1 MYNVKKTKIY
11 YLSHNKVS
19 ISVLNLK
26 LSTNLCL
33 FDIQSDTTSKK
44 FMRKFLK
51 VCTFEAYSNRI
62 KTKNKPLNFLNQHFF
77 LDDQASFTTVFTLFP
92 VSLFTFSHDSSL
104 IVQNGTDN
112 WENLSTQMRQIQCC
126 NFSLQNGLIGLGHLK
141 LENMLLDRCCCL
153 TTIRMKSNKNC

>member
-112 WENLSTQMRQIQCC
+112 WENLSTQMR
-126 NFSLQNGLIGLGHLK
+126 
-141 LENMLLDRCCCL
+141 
-153 TTIRMKSNKNC
+153 

>member
-11 YLSHNKVS
+11 YLSHDKVS

-51 VCTFEAYSNRI
+51 VCSFEAYSNRI
-62 KTKNKPLNFLNQHFF
+62 KTKNKTLNFINQHFF
-77 LDDQASFTTVFTLFP
+77 LDDQASFTTVFILFP
-92 VSLFTFSHDSSL
+92 VSLFTFSHASSL

-112 WENLSTQMRQIQCC
+112 WKNLSTETR
-126 NFSLQNGLIGLGHLK
+126 
-141 LENMLLDRCCCL
+141 
-153 TTIRMKSNKNC
+153 

>member
-92 VSLFTFSHDSSL
+92 VSLFTFSHASSL
-104 IVQNGTDN
+104 IVQNETDN
-112 WENLSTQMRQIQCC
+112 WKNLSTETR
-126 NFSLQNGLIGLGHLK
+126 
-141 LENMLLDRCCCL
+141 
-153 TTIRMKSNKNC
+153 